1 MLPESISL
9 EVVTPDRRVVQE
21 VVDEL
26 QVPGSQGYL
35 GVLPG
40 HAPLMTEL
48 GIGMLSYRKGI
59 AWFYL
64 TAIQGYAEVL
74 PGRVIVLAERCER
87 AEEIDVE
94 RARKALAR
102 AQERLARMHEPDV
115 DWRRAQVALQRAMVR
130 IQVAAKSGGVVA
142 AEHRQPEL

>member
-21 VVDEL
+21 TVEEV
-26 QVPGSQGYL
+26 QVPGSQGYM

-48 GIGMLSYRKGI
+48 GVGMLSYRRRGE
-59 AWFYL
+59 WFYL
-64 TAIQGYAEVL
+64 TAIRGFAEVL
-74 PGRVIVLAERCER
+74 AGRVIVLAERAER

-94 RARKALAR
+94 RARRAAAR
-102 AQERLARMHEPDV
+102 AEERLAHLLDPEV
-115 DWRRAQVALQRAMVR
+115 NWERAKAALERALVR
-130 IQVAAKSGGVVA
+130 VQVAAKAGGI
-142 AEHRQPEL
+142 HSQSRPPEP

>member
-21 VVDEL
+21 TVEEV

-48 GIGMLSYRKGI
+48 GIGMLSYRRRGE
-59 AWFYL
+59 WFYL
-64 TAIQGYAEVL
+64 TAIRGFAEVL
-74 PGRVIVLAERCER
+74 AGRVIVLAERAER
-87 AEEIDVE
+87 AEEIDIE
-94 RARKALAR
+94 RARRAAAR
-102 AQERLARMHEPDV
+102 AEERLARLLDPEV
-115 DWRRAQVALQRAMVR
+115 NWERAKAALERALVR
-130 IQVAAKSGGVVA
+130 VQVAAKAGGIHT
-142 AEHRQPEL
+142 ESRPPEP

>member
-21 VVDEL
+21 VVDEAQL
-26 QVPGSQGYL
+26 PGSQGYL

-48 GIGMLSYRKGI
+48 GIGMLSYRKGP

-64 TAIQGYAEVL
+64 TAIEGYAEVL
-74 PGRVIVLAERCER
+74 PSRVIVLAERCER

-94 RARKALAR
+94 RAQKAMAR
-102 AQERLARMHEPDV
+102 ARERLARMHEPEM
-115 DWRRAQVALQRAMVR
+115 DWRRAQVALQRALAR
-130 IQVAAKSGGVVA
+130 IQVAAKSGG
-142 AEHRQPEL
+142 AEPAERHRPET

>member
-21 VVDEL
+21 AVEEV
-26 QVPGSQGYL
+26 QVPGSQGYI

-48 GIGMLSYRKGI
+48 GVGMLSYRKGI
-59 AWFYL
+59 NWSYL
-64 TAIQGYAEVL
+64 TAIRGFVEIL
-74 PGRVIVLAERCER
+74 GDRVIVLAERAER

-94 RARKALAR
+94 RAKQAMERARERLAKIHEPEVDWERAQASLQRALAR
-102 AQERLARMHEPDV
+102 V
-115 DWRRAQVALQRAMVR
+115 QVAGKA
-130 IQVAAKSGGVVA
+130 GGTL
-142 AEHRQPEL
+142 AEHHRPEV

>member
-1 MLPESISL
+1 MLPESIAL

-21 VVDEL
+21 AVEQV

-40 HAPLMTEL
+40 HTPLMTEL

-59 AWFYL
+59 TWFYL
-64 TAIQGYAEVL
+64 TAIGGFVEVL
-74 PGRVIVLAERCER
+74 ADRVIVLAERAER

-94 RARKALAR
+94 RAEKAMAR
-102 AQERLARMHEPDV
+102 AKERLARMHEPEV
-115 DWRRAQVALQRAMVR
+115 DWERAQTALQRALVR
-130 IQVAAKSGGVVA
+130 VQVASKAGGIHT
-142 AEHRQPEL
+142 EHHQPEV